1 MLGDKNFNKKIIQ
14 FININFKNQKKVFH
28 LKANPKQSN
37 SAANKHEIKDL
48 LSKSQMSLC
57 VIINL
62 LKVLFEINPNL
73 INTEMIEDSLLVIR
87 YLLMMSKDLYK
98 KYIQKNKKVRG
109 QEEKVSDIELDYNID
124 HCYSIKINYVYL
136 RQYTLYLINIITE
149 RKELLKP
156 ERCTLLQFYF
166 NHLLRVEDPV
176 IKY

>member
-1 MLGDKNFNKKIIQ
+1 VNNLYEILFNNVNNTFNNENPVLIKILTDIVKRLLMLGDKNFNKKIIQ

-98 KYIQKNKKVRG
+98 KYI
-109 QEEKVSDIELDYNID
+109 
-124 HCYSIKINYVYL
+124 
-136 RQYTLYLINIITE
+136 
-149 RKELLKP
+149 
-156 ERCTLLQFYF
+156 
-166 NHLLRVEDPV
+166 
-176 IKY
+176 

>member
-1 MLGDKNFNKKIIQ
+1 MNNLYEILFNNVNNTFNNENPVLIKILTDIVKSLLMLGDKNFNKKIIQ

-87 YLLMMSKDLYK
+87 YLLMMSKDGYK
-98 KYIQKNKKVRG
+98 KYI
-109 QEEKVSDIELDYNID
+109 
-124 HCYSIKINYVYL
+124 
-136 RQYTLYLINIITE
+136 
-149 RKELLKP
+149 
-156 ERCTLLQFYF
+156 
-166 NHLLRVEDPV
+166 
-176 IKY
+176 

>member
-1 MLGDKNFNKKIIQ
+1 MNNLYEILFNNVNNTFNNENPVLIKILTDIVKRLLMLGDKNFNKKIIQ

-98 KYIQKNKKVRG
+98 KYI
-109 QEEKVSDIELDYNID
+109 
-124 HCYSIKINYVYL
+124 
-136 RQYTLYLINIITE
+136 
-149 RKELLKP
+149 
-156 ERCTLLQFYF
+156 
-166 NHLLRVEDPV
+166 
-176 IKY
+176 